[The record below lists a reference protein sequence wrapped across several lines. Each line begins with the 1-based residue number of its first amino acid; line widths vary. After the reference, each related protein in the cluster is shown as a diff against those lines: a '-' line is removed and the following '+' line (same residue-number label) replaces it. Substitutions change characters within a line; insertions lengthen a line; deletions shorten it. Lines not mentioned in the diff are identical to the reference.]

1 VASNYQELH
10 RSFAP
15 IWQQEETERGERWNQ
30 WIQSFRNLE
39 KAVQEDDSQ
48 LMERALSHYD
58 HIASVDRDGG
68 NLEETELLQ
77 QLRALVQMGIPINRR
92 APFWPILLNINSK
105 KKPNEYLSL
114 VQAALNRHGN
124 TTLEDCFCVT
134 PLDSNNDS
142 STSSPVT
149 PSSSTPRDQCNEIH
163 EDWMPQIDKDLH
175 RTFPDHPMMDTAG
188 KAALRRILSAYSV
201 RNPEVGY
208 CQGLNFLAAMFM
220 LLFNEE
226 DAFWCVVVLVE
237 DLLPGYFDLKMIAQ
251 QVDGHVLAHLLRGS
265 APRVAQHLNNLQVDI
280 PSATSAWFLVAFINS
295 LPVETCLRVWDV
307 FFFERS
313 AVVLFRSAL
322 ALIDIY
328 SQALLETDD
337 SSEAYLLLQAL
348 GPMSFDS
355 SRLVD
360 SACIGFGHVN
370 DAALRVL
377 REKYRPEVL
386 ERMESMFSCNEEL
399 QSYFESANFESALS
413 RSQSFTE
420 SLAAAAA
427 RSAAASS
434 IDAGA
439 TKSSLSRDNSIVYT
453 TPLSA
458 TPISPLSRY
467 NSSKSTLDAAVGSSS
482 PRHGS
487 NSSSPLGKQPSLSPL
502 GPQHTTQNASS
513 LSSQMKD
520 QLQQQQQQLVRSTSP
535 LLFLRRSASAATL
548 GGAAVRRSHS
558 SMHHY
563 VQRIDLHSLAA
574 FTPDLSHPK
583 VAALYRIAAT
593 KPSPRKKTLIAAAAA
608 EGASTINLP
617 SNKSTQQL
625 YLPWESALAQLPQEF
640 QAAVIN
646 NNDGG
651 GGATIDIGGLA
662 GLIKALKY
670 GQTANQNAA
679 SGQKTGG
686 GETDEGQHAKK
697 VVLRRVTD
705 GGALFGKKEMK
716 FLAAARNIDT
726 LSKISP
732 LGSFNSSMPPSS
744 GSNSEKLEQLERLR
758 DELAIEVA
766 AAGRR
771 QAAAMETAIDAVDTA
786 EALHRQLTKMQT
798 EIDVKVGDN
807 SYN

>member
-1 VASNYQELH
+1 
-10 RSFAP
+10 
-15 IWQQEETERGERWNQ
+15 
-30 WIQSFRNLE
+30 
-39 KAVQEDDSQ
+39 
-48 LMERALSHYD
+48 
-58 HIASVDRDGG
+58 
-68 NLEETELLQ
+68 
-77 QLRALVQMGIPINRR
+77 
-92 APFWPILLNINSK
+92 
-105 KKPNEYLSL
+105 
-114 VQAALNRHGN
+114 
-124 TTLEDCFCVT
+124 
-134 PLDSNNDS
+134 
-142 STSSPVT
+142 
-149 PSSSTPRDQCNEIH
+149 
-163 EDWMPQIDKDLH
+163 
-175 RTFPDHPMMDTAG
+175 
-188 KAALRRILSAYSV
+188 
-201 RNPEVGY
+201 
-208 CQGLNFLAAMFM
+208 
-220 LLFNEE
+220 
-226 DAFWCVVVLVE
+226 
-237 DLLPGYFDLKMIAQ
+237 
-251 QVDGHVLAHLLRGS
+251 
-265 APRVAQHLNNLQVDI
+265 
-280 PSATSAWFLVAFINS
+280 
-295 LPVETCLRVWDV
+295 
-307 FFFERS
+307 
-313 AVVLFRSAL
+313 
-322 ALIDIY
+322 
-328 SQALLETDD
+328 
-337 SSEAYLLLQAL
+337 
-348 GPMSFDS
+348 
-355 SRLVD
+355 
-360 SACIGFGHVN
+360 
-370 DAALRVL
+370 
-377 REKYRPEVL
+377 
-386 ERMESMFSCNEEL
+386 
-399 QSYFESANFESALS
+399 
-413 RSQSFTE
+413 
-420 SLAAAAA
+420 
-427 RSAAASS
+427 
-434 IDAGA
+434 
-439 TKSSLSRDNSIVYT
+439 
-453 TPLSA
+453 
-458 TPISPLSRY
+458 
-467 NSSKSTLDAAVGSSS
+467 
-482 PRHGS
+482 
-487 NSSSPLGKQPSLSPL
+487 
-502 GPQHTTQNASS
+502 
-513 LSSQMKD
+513 MKD

-593 KPSPRKKTLIAAAAA
+593 KPSPRKKTSTAAAAA
-608 EGASTINLP
+608 DGASTANLP
-617 SNKSTQQL
+617 SNKSTQHL